1 MRPDGTRVKNASAI
15 VSALPYI
22 MPLGIVMDER
32 ICTGHE
38 YALFWQTLRRYLKH
52 PELTENGA
60 EERAEMPEAVEA

>member
-1 MRPDGTRVKNASAI
+1 
-15 VSALPYI
+15 

>member
-1 MRPDGTRVKNASAI
+1 MTKKATLI
-15 VSALPYI
+15 VGHGSRYEYNKKI